1 MVVKDVML
9 TVAHWARVNKHLDT
23 VKQQVRDAPGGRE
36 KIVYVDEVVF
46 TFNTDLKL
54 EYSNR
59 YENIIQDKQKSS
71 MKCMAA
77 IAAISARKG
86 LIYVKLHE
94 KSVDRWKFIEYVNTL
109 SMIFENERFTLFL
122 DNLGAH
128 HALETK
134 DCYKKCRLNVIFN
147 AAY

>member
-1 MVVKDVML
+1 ML
-9 TVAHWARVNKHLDT
+9 TPAHWARVNKHLDT

-46 TFNTDLKL
+46 TFNTDLTH

-59 YENIIQDKQKSS
+59 YENIVQDKMKSS

-77 IAAISARKG
+77 IAAISAHKG
-86 LIYVKLHE
+86 LFYVKLHE

-109 SMIFENERFTLFL
+109 SMKFEAQPFTLFV

-134 DCYKKCRLNVIFN
+134 DCYRKCTVNIIFN